1 MYLPAS
7 RAGLGQV
14 ALNCPGDPGCPGYV
28 APGSMEYQTSLLQQI
43 LAGQQ
48 PQQTQAPVVSQTFT
62 QWMNA
67 NSTLLLVGAGGFLE
81 IVFLMKA
88 AR

>member
-48 PQQTQAPVVSQTFT
+48 TQPAPATSQTFT
-62 QWMNA
+62 DWMNA
-67 NSTLLLVGAGGFLE
+67 NSTLLLVGAGGFLGL
-81 IVFLMKA
+81 VFLMKA